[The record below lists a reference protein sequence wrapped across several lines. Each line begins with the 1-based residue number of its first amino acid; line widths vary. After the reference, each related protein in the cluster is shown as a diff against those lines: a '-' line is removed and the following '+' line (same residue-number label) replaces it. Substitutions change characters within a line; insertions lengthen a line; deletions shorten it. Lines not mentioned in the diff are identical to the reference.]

1 MAYGYEFPHSSQFDS
16 DLREILEMY
25 CKVKQLP
32 EQYAELKTYVDNYF
46 KNLNIS
52 TELES
57 VLDTM
62 LNEGKLEELMAKTY
76 AVYMSLESAINS
88 NVNGED
94 GTYILVMSANGYVKP
109 SVWRMASNGVESI
122 LQHKTKGKWI
132 VYAET
137 ICDVGALGLK
147 QYPIDTTVDI
157 NTILSSEF
165 KEIHFPPYHYS
176 FTMEIDRSVSLIGSG
191 TGTGK
196 TKITHPTDNFYDT
209 CVSLNANYIYI
220 SNIHFV
226 CLANNDQINGF
237 VVNRQCDYSV
247 FENIRIENFATAF
260 LVNGRF
266 IWNILRNAELV
277 GSFYAGLYMAT
288 TEPVNTNEFY
298 SCVIDDNV
306 QYGVYL
312 DLTGLSFNNT
322 FYGCTIEGNGN
333 SNFGMETTVSCAIY
347 VAAFANFINCYF
359 ENNGVQ
365 NTVEDYAVFKV
376 FNFVNVIGSSF
387 IIEQRD
393 LFWLVND
400 AINCNLIGC
409 YQYGQTG
416 NTFSNEMRGYVIGS
430 NFIN

>member
-1 MAYGYEFPHSSQFDS
+1 MAYAYEFPHSTQFDS
-16 DLREILEMY
+16 DLREILELY

-32 EQYAELKTYVDNYF
+32 EQYAELKLYVENYF
-46 KNLNIS
+46 KTLNIS
-52 TELES
+52 KELES
-57 VLDTM
+57 VLDSM
-62 LNEGKLEELMAKTY
+62 LKDGKLEEILAKTY
-76 AVYMSLESAINS
+76 TVYMSLESAINS

-94 GTYILVMSANGYVKP
+94 GNYILVLSANGYAKP
-109 SVWRMASNGVESI
+109 SLWKLSSMGTESI

-132 VYAET
+132 VYAEST
-137 ICDVGALGLK
+137 CDVGALGLK
-147 QYPIDTTVDI
+147 QYPINTTTDMK
-157 NTILSSEF
+157 TILDSEF

-176 FTMEIDRSVSLIGSG
+176 FTMTINRSVSLVGSG
-191 TGTGK
+191 SGRNI

-209 CVSLNANYIYI
+209 SVLLNADYIYI
-220 SNIHFV
+220 SNMHFA
-226 CLANNDQINGF
+226 CIANNDQINGF
-237 VVNRQCDYSV
+237 VVSTKCDYSK
-247 FENIRIENFATAF
+247 FENVRIENFATAF
-260 LVNGRF
+260 LVKGRF
-266 IWNILRNAELV
+266 IWNILRNVELV
-277 GSFYAGLYMAT
+277 GSFYAGLYMRT

-400 AINCNLIGC
+400 AIDCNLIGC